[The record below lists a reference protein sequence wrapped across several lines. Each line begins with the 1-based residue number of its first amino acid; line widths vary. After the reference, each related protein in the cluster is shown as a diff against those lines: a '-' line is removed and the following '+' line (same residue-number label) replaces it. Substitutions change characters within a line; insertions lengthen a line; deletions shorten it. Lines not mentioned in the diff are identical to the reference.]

1 MRKKLFRHFVDW
13 YVRRHFERPYL
24 IEKMKSSRTTH
35 TYKTHPHTYICKHIY
50 MYWYKYIRIS
60 WVQLLN
66 IYNINENI
74 TISSK
79 TTHIRFHK
87 KLSIQSWQVCVRGQ
101 WSVREKRS
109 DMCILDMNKEPRL
122 RERSDFSAEINK
134 YTDSG
139 KETNSRAHCRRR
151 CNLVSLEKHQHPGYQ
166 IPWLSRHWYK
176 RSGIEPKSQSIIL

>member
-13 YVRRHFERPYL
+13 YVRCHFDCPYL
-24 IEKMKSSRTTH
+24 IKKMKSSQTTH
-35 TYKTHPHTYICKHIY
+35 TYKASPHTYICKHTY
-50 MYWYKYIRIS
+50 MYWYKYIHICIS

-66 IYNINENI
+66 IYKLNENRA
-74 TISSK
+74 ISSK
-79 TTHIRFHK
+79 MTHIRFHK

-151 CNLVSLEKHQHPGYQ
+151 CSLVSLEKHQHTGY
-166 IPWLSRHWYK
+166 
-176 RSGIEPKSQSIIL
+176 